1 VKKTLVLLGL
11 TLTLATVS
19 LSACG
24 TQTDA
29 RVSESASAATSGES
43 SPSTAPSDASAA
55 PSDAAPSDAAPSEPA
70 STAPAGAFV
79 SVDCASGQQTGSDTA
94 PKGTMVDGV
103 TASLNSSGVPTIT
116 VPATGTPAATLGTA
130 DLVPGTGPAATAAD
144 VLTVDYCGVGL
155 GSKALFDSSWQHGSP
170 ATFPLNGVIAG
181 WQQGVPGMKAGGT
194 RLLVIPGSLAYGS
207 NPPPGSGIA
216 SDETLIFV
224 VTLRSISK

>member
-1 VKKTLVLLGL
+1 MKKTLALAGIAM
-11 TLTLATVS
+11 TLTMTLA
-19 LSACG
+19 ACG

-29 RVSESASAATSGES
+29 RVSDSASAAPTEAA
-43 SPSTAPSDASAA
+43 STPVASDAPS
-55 PSDAAPSDAAPSEPA
+55 SEPA
-70 STAPAGAFV
+70 ASPSDSAPAAPAGAFV
-79 SVDCASGQQTGSDTA
+79 SVNCTTGMQTGGDSA

-103 TASLNSSGVPTIT
+103 TAALDSAGVPTIT
-116 VPATGTPAATLGTA
+116 VPAQGVPAQALGTA

-194 RLLVIPGSLAYGS
+194 RLLVIPGSLAYGP
-207 NPPPGSGIA
+207 NPPPGSGIGT
-216 SDETLIFV
+216 DETLIFV

>member
-1 VKKTLVLLGL
+1 MLVLVGL
-11 TLTLATVS
+11 SLTLA
-19 LSACG
+19 ACG

-29 RVSESASAATSGES
+29 RVGDSAGGAAAVESSASAT
-43 SPSTAPSDASAA
+43 PSEAA
-55 PSDAAPSDAAPSEPA
+55 PSDQAPSEPA
-70 STAPAGAFV
+70 PSEPAPSEPAPSAPAGAFV

-103 TASLNSSGVPTIT
+103 TASLNSAGVPTVT
-116 VPATGTPAATLGTA
+116 VPASGTPAQTLGTA

-194 RLLVIPGSLAYGS
+194 RLLVIPGSLAYGT
-207 NPPPGSGIA
+207 NPPPGSGIG

-224 VTLRSISK
+224 VTLRSISQ

>member
-1 VKKTLVLLGL
+1 MLVLVGL
-11 TLTLATVS
+11 TLTLA
-19 LSACG
+19 ACG

-29 RVSESASAATSGES
+29 RVSDTASAAASVES
-43 SPSTAPSDASAA
+43 TPSTAPSDAA
-55 PSDAAPSDAAPSEPA
+55 AAPSEAAPSEA
-70 STAPAGAFV
+70 GPSAPAGAFV

-103 TASLNSSGVPTIT
+103 TAALNASGVPTIT
-116 VPATGTPAATLGTA
+116 VPAAGTPAQTLGTA
-130 DLVPGTGPAATAAD
+130 DLVPGSGPAATAAD

-207 NPPPGSGIA
+207 NPPPGSGIGT
-216 SDETLIFV
+216 DETLIFV